1 MGEPTFRRASLRW
14 EGGLRFRG
22 GEEGAPTTLL
32 DADGVDA
39 PGPFVGLILSAGACA
54 AADVVDILTKMRV
67 VLAAVSVELIAT
79 RRDEHPRRLM
89 ALELVFHLEGSGLTE
104 PKATR
109 AGVMAALKKIDDF
122 DANGLLAKTGPAS
135 KRPASCYAMITIKGG
150 KYQRLDP
157 ASGLRCDGGFIFAPG
172 G

>member
-1 MGEPTFRRASLRW
+1 MGEPTIRRASLRW
-14 EGGLRFRG
+14 EGGHRFRG

-39 PGPFVGLILSAGACA
+39 PGPFIGLILSAGACA

-67 VLAAVSVELIAT
+67 VLATVSVELIAT

-104 PKATR
+104 PKAAR
-109 AGVMAALKKIDDF
+109 AVDLSISKYCSV
-122 DANGLLAKTGPAS
+122 LSSLAPD
-135 KRPASCYAMITIKGG
+135 ITVTHAV
-150 KYQRLDP
+150 RL
-157 ASGLRCDGGFIFAPG
+157 G
-172 G
+172 